1 MFCTIR
7 HGSSLSSLLSYNLFR
22 RLLQWPLAEALRD
35 EREEVM
41 CLVAAATDMTDRG
54 AGSAGRAVL
63 FSGMQGQEVLVV
75 EVVPDGWMLTPQPPL
90 PLPPPTD
97 DCNSCCLM
105 PLESCNNQAFF
116 MSGSKMSSFS
126 QKLSI

>member
-1 MFCTIR
+1 
-7 HGSSLSSLLSYNLFR
+7 
-22 RLLQWPLAEALRD
+22 
-35 EREEVM
+35 M

-54 AGSAGRAVL
+54 AGSAGKATAVL

-97 DCNSCCLM
+97 DCNSWCLM

-116 MSGSKMSSFS
+116 MCKASFKTSGPKS
-126 QKLSI
+126 QAFPKN